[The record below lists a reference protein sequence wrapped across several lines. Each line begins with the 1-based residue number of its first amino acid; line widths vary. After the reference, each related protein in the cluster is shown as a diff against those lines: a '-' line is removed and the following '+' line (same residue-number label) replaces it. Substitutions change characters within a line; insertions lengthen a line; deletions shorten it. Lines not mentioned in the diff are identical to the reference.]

1 MAVTEQ
7 TERLNAIADALDDLG
22 RGMKSER
29 KTLGDTAVLA
39 RPERQEVDRLA
50 DGLTQAVGELGRQGV
65 LSSLLEQS
73 GDAGFSISRVRGE
86 LESALNAVEPALVGR
101 IPMRRDGVEDKF
113 KAFEAFSLVQS
124 GVPWPRAKNAVAAL
138 RSFRSAQRRA
148 VPVTSDFGLLAPLQS
163 MRQQISQSAAIT
175 LGRAVRIVTVL
186 KKITVLGLVIE
197 VDGQFGDLL
206 RGRYEVI
213 GAVSQ
218 HMATASALYDQSLLV
233 DPGA

>member
-1 MAVTEQ
+1 VAVTEQ
-7 TERLNAIADALDDLG
+7 TERLNAIADDLDALL
-22 RGMKSER
+22 RAVERER
-29 KTLGDTAVLA
+29 KARGDTAVCA
-39 RPERQEVDRLA
+39 GVERQDLNRVAGELS
-50 DGLTQAVGELGRQGV
+50 QSVGELGRQGV
-65 LSSLLEQS
+65 LSSLLEQADN
-73 GDAGFSISRVRGE
+73 GGFSIDGVRGALERE
-86 LESALNAVEPALVGR
+86 LDAVDPALVGR
-101 IPMRRDGVEDKF
+101 IPMRRDGIEDKF

-124 GVPWPRAKNAVAAL
+124 GVPWSRAKNAVAAL
-138 RSFRSAQRRA
+138 RSFRSAQRQA

-163 MRQQISQSAAIT
+163 VRQQISQSAAIT

-186 KKITVLGLVIE
+186 KKITVFGLVIE

-206 RGRYEVI
+206 RGKYEVI